1 MTEKLAVLTTVEIQE
16 ITAEM
21 SHYADKAA
29 ASIEALKIVQKY
41 RRWVSDECLVAVA
54 ELLDISPAQLE
65 AVATFYNLIYRQ
77 PVGKTVI
84 HYCNSVSC
92 WIMGAEQIKERLC
105 RRLQVEPGEM
115 SADGEYTVLPI
126 VCLGACDH
134 APVMLV
140 GDQLRL
146 DVKDDT
152 VNEILGRYVM
162 ENMNKPL
169 TQNIQPDRIF
179 ATLADYEST
188 GGYQGLRRA
197 ITELQPKEVQQWVK
211 DSGLRGRGGAGF
223 PTGLKWSLVPLDDGA
238 PAPLSDR
245 QRRRDGT
252 GHFQGQAA
260 AGERPASIDRRHDH
274 CGLCHPGPD
283 RIHLPARG
291 ISPGR
296 PPP

>member
-1 MTEKLAVLTTVEIQE
+1 MTEKPTVLTTVEIQE

-21 SHYADKAA
+21 SHYADNAA

-92 WIMGAEQIKERLC
+92 WIMGADQIKDSLC
-105 RRLQVEPGEM
+105 RRLQVELGEM
-115 SADGEYTVLPI
+115 SGSGEYSVLPI

-146 DVKDDT
+146 DVNDDT
-152 VNEILGRYVM
+152 VNEILGR
-162 ENMNKPL
+162 
-169 TQNIQPDRIF
+169 
-179 ATLADYEST
+179 
-188 GGYQGLRRA
+188 
-197 ITELQPKEVQQWVK
+197 
-211 DSGLRGRGGAGF
+211 
-223 PTGLKWSLVPLDDGA
+223 
-238 PAPLSDR
+238 
-245 QRRRDGT
+245 
-252 GHFQGQAA
+252 
-260 AGERPASIDRRHDH
+260 
-274 CGLCHPGPD
+274 
-283 RIHLPARG
+283 
-291 ISPGR
+291 
-296 PPP
+296 